1 MEQPAV
7 YLCFSRG
14 GAEWCWGEAGAAT
27 AAAAGAAAAASGSAS
42 AAASPTDGIAGSVG
56 VLGPGLLGHG
66 YWCTI
71 RFDAMQCDT
80 MPCNAM

>member
-14 GAEWCWGEAGAAT
+14 GAEWRWGD
-27 AAAAGAAAAASGSAS
+27 AAAATAASGSAS
-42 AAASPTDGIAGSVG
+42 AAAPPTDVIAGSVG

-71 RFDAMQCDT
+71 RFDAMPWHV
-80 MPCNAM
+80 MPCHAMRYNAT